1 MCDPYPTTLSFHRY
15 RIAPPSLLQ
24 LQSPVVVLSPT
35 IIGNLAVSRFRNSHP
50 ALRRSPVELAKPC
63 RSMKFWLV
71 ICDIAMENHQFQWVN
86 HRFLWQFSSSL
97 CNQLPVGAGCE
108 QDFRRMDS
116 IRSYQIYPH
125 PQIYICIYICPYL
138 PNIFPKCFMVFP
150 PFETHISYQ
159 LPWDSGRWA
168 LPWAVEA
175 APRCSW
181 QQRSPCFSQVP
192 VGYTHS
198 H

>member
-1 MCDPYPTTLSFHRY
+1 M
-15 RIAPPSLLQ
+15 
-24 LQSPVVVLSPT
+24 VLSPT

-125 PQIYICIYICPYL
+125 PQIYIYVYIYVYIYMYIYIYVYIYVYIYAHIYPIFFPNVSWSFHHLKPIFLTNYPGTPGDGLFLGPWRLLQDVPGNKGHRASARYL
-138 PNIFPKCFMVFP
+138 
-150 PFETHISYQ
+150 
-159 LPWDSGRWA
+159 
-168 LPWAVEA
+168 
-175 APRCSW
+175 
-181 QQRSPCFSQVP
+181 
-192 VGYTHS
+192 
-198 H
+198 

>member
-1 MCDPYPTTLSFHRY
+1 MILFYNHTIQCDPYPTTVSFHRY

-125 PQIYICIYICPYL
+125 PQIYIYICIYIYMP
-138 PNIFPKCFMVFP
+138 
-150 PFETHISYQ
+150 ISTQY
-159 LPWDSGRWA
+159 
-168 LPWAVEA
+168 
-175 APRCSW
+175 
-181 QQRSPCFSQVP
+181 FSQMFH
-192 VGYTHS
+192 GLSTI
-198 H
+198 